1 MFKDLKEYQEI
12 TQLYYNS
19 VNVSEEQREFN
30 RRLDEQEFTEEE
42 ALYVIENIDEI
53 SAAVISDLREEF
65 QVLSEETLTEEDY
78 LDLQEVLGSAL
89 VSGIGRKITTK
100 LARKAGPAIRKGLK
114 TMKTGAKDVLRGG
127 GEVAKGAFKKVKGA
141 VTSKTGKRIL
151 GGLGA
156 LTGVGLVGGLVNNL
170 RKKGKESRLK
180 DEKKNQTEVKPP
192 VQIGG
197 GNAGG
202 STDSGGTAG
211 GGKQE
216 TKPPKQTETKPEP
229 PKQTETKPDKPDTKA
244 EVKPETKQK
253 KMHPIEKKNRARFGD
268 AHVDKLKN
276 KQKDFKAMKKGEMSK
291 ADFIKA
297 YPKSITAQKAA
308 GLRDHTEWDA
318 YDKVLEYLFS
328 TDQVDTIEEANYVM
342 MEMDQETIG
351 SIVYEVNE
359 FLEEGFIDNLK
370 AGVSKVKTSASNLGD
385 KIKKKASNVISKV
398 KNKVDVAQKTLNP
411 ASKENKKIREKQAI
425 QKDDSATTSE
435 KQTAKAQEMAY
446 KRKRSNKSIADIKA
460 ENKAKMIANAKK
472 RNEKFQKDKMKK

>member
-12 TQLYYNS
+12 TQLYYDS
-19 VNVSEEQREFN
+19 VNISEEQREFN

-42 ALYVIENIDEI
+42 ALYVLENIDEVT
-53 SAAVISDLREEF
+53 ATVINDLQEEF

-89 VSGIGRKITTK
+89 AAGIGRKISTK
-100 LARKAGPAIRKGLK
+100 IARKAGPAIRKGFK
-114 TMKTGAKDVLRGG
+114 TMKTGAGDVLRGG
-127 GEVAKGAFKKVKGA
+127 AEVAKGAFKKVKGA
-141 VTSKTGKRIL
+141 VTSKTGKRVL

-156 LTGVGLVGGLVNNL
+156 LTGVGLLGGLVNNL

-211 GGKQE
+211 GDKGGQK
-216 TKPPKQTETKPEP
+216 TPEP
-229 PKQTETKPDKPDTKA
+229 PK
-244 EVKPETKQK
+244 EVKPPKATETEKPKK
-253 KMHPIEKKNRARFGD
+253 KMSSIEKKNRARFGD

-276 KQKDFKAMKKGEMSK
+276 KQKDFKKMKKGEMSK

-297 YPKSITAQKAA
+297 YPKSITAQTAA

-328 TDQVDTIEEANYVM
+328 TDQVDTIEEANYIM

-351 SIVYEVNE
+351 SIVYEVDE

-370 AGVSKVKTSASNLGD
+370 AGVDKVKKVAGNVKDTAV
-385 KIKKKASNVISKV
+385 KTTKKVVSKGKDILSS
-398 KNKVDVAQKTLNP
+398 KNKVKTLNP
-411 ASKENKKIREKQAI
+411 LSKENKKIRDKKASMTDDNKGKTIAQINAI
-425 QKDDSATTSE
+425 
-435 KQTAKAQEMAY
+435 
-446 KRKRSNKSIADIKA
+446 KRKRDGKSIADVKA
-460 ENKAKMIANAKK
+460 ENEAKMRAAARERNKNFKK
-472 RNEKFQKDKMKK
+472 K

>member
-12 TQLYYNS
+12 TRIYNES
-19 VNVSEEQREFN
+19 VNLSEEQREFN

-42 ALYVIENIDEI
+42 ALYVVENIDEI
-53 SAAVISDLREEF
+53 TATVINDLQEEF

-78 LDLQEVLGSAL
+78 LDLQEVLGGAL
-89 VSGIGRKITTK
+89 IGGLTRKISTK

-114 TMKTGAKDVLRGG
+114 TMKTGAGDVLRGG
-127 GEVAKGAFKKVKGA
+127 ADVAKGAFKKVKGA
-141 VTSKTGKRIL
+141 VTSKTGKRVL
-151 GGLGA
+151 GTLAGLSGIGLLA
-156 LTGVGLVGGLVNNL
+156 KGVNAL

-216 TKPPKQTETKPEP
+216 TKPETK
-229 PKQTETKPDKPDTKA
+229 T
-244 EVKPETKQK
+244 EVKPETKTEVKPETKTEVKPETKKK

-276 KQKDFKAMKKGEMSK
+276 KQKDFKKMKKGEMSK

-328 TDQVDTIEEANYVM
+328 TEQVDTIEEANYIM

-370 AGVSKVKTSASNLGD
+370 AGVSKVKKVVKKGVDAVKSAPGVVKD
-385 KIKKKASNVISKV
+385 KVVKRVERRKENVAINKRIKEKQSQPDASSGKTKAQVMALQRKKDKLNNPNKPQLSGKEKAQALAKARLAA
-398 KNKVDVAQKTLNP
+398 KNK
-411 ASKENKKIREKQAI
+411 
-425 QKDDSATTSE
+425 
-435 KQTAKAQEMAY
+435 
-446 KRKRSNKSIADIKA
+446 
-460 ENKAKMIANAKK
+460 
-472 RNEKFQKDKMKK
+472 

>member
-12 TQLYYNS
+12 TQLYHDS

-42 ALYVIENIDEI
+42 ALYVLENIDEVT
-53 SAAVISDLREEF
+53 ATVINDLQEEF

-89 VSGIGRKITTK
+89 AAGIGRKISTK
-100 LARKAGPAIRKGLK
+100 IARKAGPAIRKGFK
-114 TMKTGAKDVLRGG
+114 TMKTGAGDVLRGG
-127 GEVAKGAFKKVKGA
+127 VEVGKGALKKIKGA
-141 VTSKTGKRIL
+141 VTSKTGKRVL

-156 LTGVGLVGGLVNNL
+156 LTGVGLLGGLVNNL

-180 DEKKNQTEVKPP
+180 DNKKQDIPSTAEIRSQNPNA
-192 VQIGG
+192 IGG

-202 STDSGGTAG
+202 SKDSGEGKTYTSTPTQGTPDTKG
-211 GGKQE
+211 GGKD
-216 TKPPKQTETKPEP
+216 TKTVAPPTQSEPKQTETK
-229 PKQTETKPDKPDTKA
+229 K
-244 EVKPETKQK
+244 K

-276 KQKDFKAMKKGEMSK
+276 KQKDFKKMKKGEMSK

-318 YDKVLEYLFS
+318 YDMVLEYLHS
-328 TDQVDTIEEANYVM
+328 TGQVDSIEEANYVM

-351 SIVYEVNE
+351 SIVSEVRYTLDE
-359 FLEEGFIDNLK
+359 RFGLDTLRSGFK
-370 AGVSKVKTSASNLGD
+370 KVKEVAGNTIN
-385 KIKKKASNVISKV
+385 KAKEGAKTVLQS
-398 KNKVDVAQKTLNP
+398 KNKLKTLNP
-411 ASKENKKIREKQAI
+411 ASDENKKIREK
-425 QKDDSATTSE
+425 
-435 KQTAKAQEMAY
+435 KASMTDENKGKVVSQINAV
-446 KRKRSNKSIADIKA
+446 KRKRDGKTIADVQAANKQSMQDKA
-460 ENKAKMIANAKK
+460 RAKNEAFKK
-472 RNEKFQKDKMKK
+472 RQQEFKNKKNK